1 MEVEIEVK
9 EQHENPNRTTV
20 EEAIEIYT
28 EAVNTFGRPVY
39 IVRVPSRIQK
49 LVPLAVRKEVLA
61 TAKMS
66 EGWVYDNGTY
76 YKGRPDN
83 KSIVLEWAKENV
95 YQEVTTKQIAEATGV
110 PLHTVRSVVSD
121 RPDIFRESDG
131 WNYEIRDP
139 HADRKAQKG

>member
-9 EQHENPNRTTV
+9 ENPNQTTV
-20 EEAIEIYT
+20 EEAISLFT
-28 EAVNTFGRPVY
+28 EAVEEFGRPVY

-61 TAKMS
+61 NSKMS
-66 EGWVYDNGTY
+66 DGWVYDNGTY

-83 KSIVLEWAKENV
+83 KSIVLAWAKENV

-139 HADRKAQKG
+139 QEDRKAQKR

>member
-9 EQHENPNRTTV
+9 EQNENPNQTTV

-39 IVRVPSRIQK
+39 TVKVPSRIQK

-139 HADRKAQKG
+139 QADRKAQKG